1 MRIGNMRST
10 LLASLAGYTGAAL
23 SASVLLSGGTII
35 AFDEASYSLNII
47 RDGALLVTDD
57 RITGLYD
64 EAKPKGIPADTEI
77 VDCTHKIITP
87 GFIDTHRHGWQTALK
102 TLGSNSTLA
111 EYFMTFSSP
120 AAGPLY
126 NAEDVYASQ
135 LTGLLEAINAG
146 VTTTLDHAHNM
157 WSSERAEAGLDAS
170 IESGA
175 RVVWAPAIDPTNGYS
190 VPDQLKDWKRWNKR
204 SFPDDLVTLGI
215 AYDGWDVGAPENTQ
229 AVAKLIK
236 DAKPAVLTIHWLGG
250 AWPIDSSPSLVHSF
264 GVLNTSTPVVFSHGP
279 GLTAAQARL
288 LRDTNQFVSIT
299 PESEMHYG
307 HGHTYSHHILD
318 QAALGVDTHLTFST
332 DIITQARLWLQR
344 TRSRLFDEVLDH
356 WEIPARN
363 PMSVNQ
369 AFLLATRQGALALRR
384 PDLGAIAIGAKADLV
399 VFDGRSPALLGWA
412 DPVAAVILHAS
423 VGDITHVLVD
433 GKFRKRDGKLTY
445 EKYPELV
452 ERFLSSAEK
461 IRGDFLARP
470 LPVLEG
476 SFFGAKGSYYG
487 DVREVDVVRGK
498 GTGYGPLY
506 RGAGDKTSVKAA
518 SGTKH
523 DEL

>member
-1 MRIGNMRST
+1 MRST

-35 AFDEASYSLNII
+35 AFDEDTNFLNVI

-57 RITGLYD
+57 RIASIYE
-64 EAKPKGIPADTEI
+64 EANPKGIPADTEI

-111 EYFMTFSSP
+111 EYFMTFSSYS
-120 AAGPLY
+120 AGPLY
-126 NAEDVYASQ
+126 TAEDVYESQ
-135 LTGLLEAINAG
+135 LAGLLEALNAG

-157 WSSERAEAGLDAS
+157 WSTERAEAGLEAS

-175 RVVWAPAIDPTNGYS
+175 RVFWAPAIDPTHDYS
-190 VPDQLKDWKRWNKR
+190 VPDQINDWKRWNKR
-204 SFPDDLVTLGI
+204 SFPNDLVTLGV
-215 AYDGWDVGAPENTQ
+215 AYDGWDVGEPENTQ

-250 AWPIDSSPSLVHSF
+250 VWPIDSSPSLVHSF
-264 GVLNTSTPVVFSHGP
+264 GVLNTSTAVVFSHGP
-279 GLTAAQARL
+279 GLTAAQAEL
-288 LRDTNQFVSIT
+288 LRATNQFISIT

-307 HGHTYSHHILD
+307 HGHTFSHLVHE

-344 TRSRLFDEVLDH
+344 TRSRLFDEVMHH
-356 WEIPARN
+356 WDIPARN

-384 PDLGAIAIGAKADLV
+384 PDLGVIKVGAKADLV
-399 VFDGRSPALLGWA
+399 IFDGRTPGMLGWA
-412 DPVAAVILHAS
+412 DPVAAVILHAN

-433 GKFRKRDGKLTY
+433 GKFVKRDGRLAY
-445 EKYPELV
+445 AKYAELV
-452 ERFLSSAEK
+452 ERFLASADK
-461 IRGDFLARP
+461 IRKDFLKRP
-470 LPVLEG
+470 LPVLTG
-476 SFFGAKGSYYG
+476 SFFGAEGYAFYGSAK
-487 DVREVDVVRGK
+487 DVDVVRGK
-498 GTGYGPLY
+498 GTGYGPLF
-506 RGAGDKTSVKAA
+506 RGADDKTTANVAA
-518 SGTKH
+518 PGTAH